1 MSDASEI
8 NIFKALDW
16 IRDNA
21 QEMAQAKATR
31 VQLEEFRKSKKALLM
46 RDAEKTGI
54 NSAVGQE
61 REAYAHPEY
70 IRLLDDL
77 KIAVEVEERM
87 RWMMVAAQL
96 KIEVWRSLESSR
108 RIEAKT
114 L

>member
-1 MSDASEI
+1 MSDQSEI

-21 QEMAQAKATR
+21 SNMADAKATR
-31 VQLEEFRKSKKALLM
+31 VQLEHFLKSKKAILM
-46 RDAEKTGI
+46 QAAESQGYTS
-54 NSAVGQE
+54 SAAQE
-61 REAYAHPEY
+61 REALAHKEY
-70 IRLLDDL
+70 LELLNAL
-77 KIAVEVEERM
+77 KEAVATEEKLKWLM
-87 RWMMVAAQL
+87 TSAEL

>member
-1 MSDASEI
+1 MTEEGEL
-8 NIFKALDW
+8 NIFAPLNW

-21 QEMAQAKATR
+21 EEMAQAKADR

-46 RDAEKTGI
+46 RDAEKNGHKA
-54 NSAVGQE
+54 AVTQE

-70 IRLLDDL
+70 IELLNSL
-77 KIAVEVEERM
+77 AAAVEREEKM
-87 RWMMVAAQL
+87 RWLMVAAQL

-108 RIEAKT
+108 RVEAKT